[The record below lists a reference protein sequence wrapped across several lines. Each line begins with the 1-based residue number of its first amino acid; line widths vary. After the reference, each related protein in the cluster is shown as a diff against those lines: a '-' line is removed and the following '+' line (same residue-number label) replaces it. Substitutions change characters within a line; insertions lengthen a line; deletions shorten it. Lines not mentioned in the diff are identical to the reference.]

1 MKLFPRD
8 EIGKAVSDELALPS
22 TVTSVI
28 CPIIDKLTKWVLA
41 VEFVSDVIE
50 FCKPRLNED

>member
-28 CPIIDKLTKWVLA
+28 CPIIDKLTK
-41 VEFVSDVIE
+41 
-50 FCKPRLNED
+50 